1 MREILFKGQRVDNGQ
16 WVYGMPLY
24 GNLDTTI
31 TEMQCYINNR
41 HYIIEIKPESIGQF
55 TGMLDKNGNKIF
67 EGDKCKVTFY
77 NHIEK
82 NSELIMNVVFTDGG
96 FALIKEGKITTE
108 SVIED
113 DRTFVP
119 LYYSQRPN
127 EIEIIGNIHENGDK

>member
-1 MREILFKGQRVDNGQ
+1 MGEILLRSWNKNIGCFYYFKDGKYYADLEFKV
-16 WVYGMPLY
+16 
-24 GNLDTTI
+24 
-31 TEMQCYINNR
+31 EMYSEVFNWNNAE
-41 HYIIEIKPESIGQF
+41 YF
-55 TGMLDKNGNKIF
+55 TGLLDKNGNKIF

-127 EIEIIGNIHENGDK
+127 EIEIIGNIHEDGDK